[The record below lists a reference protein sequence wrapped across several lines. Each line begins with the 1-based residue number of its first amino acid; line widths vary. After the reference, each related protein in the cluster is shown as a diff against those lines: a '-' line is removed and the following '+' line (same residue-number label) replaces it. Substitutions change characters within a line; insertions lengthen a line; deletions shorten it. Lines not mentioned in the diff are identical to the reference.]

1 MGLDNVATCSYIH
14 FMKAVGIRELKNR
27 LSEYVRLVRSGER
40 VLVTDR
46 GEVVAELRPPGSP
59 VGSEAVNPTME
70 AIAKRGHVTMGNPNE
85 SDLYPKRPQLLP
97 DGVSD
102 RLLEEERGDL

>member
-1 MGLDNVATCSYIH
+1 
-14 FMKAVGIRELKNR
+14 MKAVGIRELKNR

-59 VGSEAVNPTME
+59 MESEAVHPTME
-70 AIAKRGHVTMGNPNE
+70 AVAKRGHVTIGGPNE
-85 SDLYPKRPQLLP
+85 SDLYPQRPQLLP
-97 DGVSD
+97 DGMTAT
-102 RLLEEERGDL
+102 LLEEERGDL